1 MALTGSI
8 IIGPD
13 RYGRVVT
20 IVDGVVVAAAEGLS
34 RLACPDGEI
43 EAGSVCAHTHL
54 YSGLVRYGMPAAEP
68 PPGTF
73 LEILERVWWRLDRAL
88 DAPILRATARDYA
101 ARALL
106 AGTTTLIDHH
116 ESPCMIEGSLAIL
129 AEACEATGV
138 RALLCY
144 GASERNFG
152 RAEAQRGLA
161 ECRTVEPSALVRGLV
176 GLHASF
182 TVSDATIREAGELA
196 ASLGSVLHVHVA
208 EDRADVEDA
217 RRRGWTGPLE
227 RLAALGALVPG
238 SILAHGVHLTAAQ
251 VRSAEGCWFVQN
263 PRSNEGNRVG
273 YAGSLS
279 ASDRVALG
287 TDGWDADMAAE
298 QAALLR
304 LAAAHD
310 DAAAGGRLTAGQRLV
325 AERFG
330 CAAEPLAPG
339 ALGDVVV
346 RQDGRVRDVV
356 VAGRV
361 VVRDGVLLTGDLA
374 AITATARAEA
384 GRLWTR
390 L

>member
-13 RYGRVVT
+13 RRGRVVT
-20 IVDGVVVAAAEGLS
+20 IVDGVVVALAEGLS

-43 EAGSVCAHTHL
+43 EAGSVCAHTHM

-88 DAPILRATARDYA
+88 DAPILRAAARDYA

-129 AEACEATGV
+129 TEACEQIGV

-144 GASERNFG
+144 GASERNFE

-182 TVSDATIREAGELA
+182 TVSDATVREAGELA

-251 VRSAEGCWFVQN
+251 VRSAEGCWFLQN

-273 YAGSLS
+273 YAGSLA

-287 TDGWDADMAAE
+287 TDGWDADMAVE

-310 DAAAGGRLTAGQRLV
+310 DAAAGGRLAAGQRLV

-346 RQDGRVRDVV
+346 RQDGRVLDVV
-356 VAGRV
+356 VAGRL

-374 AITATARAEA
+374 AITVTARAEA
-384 GRLWTR
+384 QRLWTR